1 MTPLKFKDVPVLR
14 FIAFIVIPLVILI
27 LAAGAPKSYIT
38 SLIVTIGM
46 YSLLCASLNLVN
58 GFSGMFSMGHAAF
71 MCIGAYMTSFFT
83 VAPNVLAAH
92 CPGLPNFMIHTT
104 LPYPIALILG
114 GLAAAVVSLVIAFP
128 VVRTKGHYLSV
139 ATLALIVIVGAVVD
153 NEEQFT
159 YGSRGLTGIPAQST
173 VWPVWIVL
181 IVCLFI
187 MYRLVHSAYGRGL
200 KAMRDDP
207 TAAQTLG
214 INLVSKKLSI
224 FAFSAFFAG
233 VGGGLYAHYLTTIS
247 SAAFSF
253 TRSFAIVEISIIGGM
268 GSLSGS
274 FLGAIFY
281 TIVPSLLQNLEN
293 GMVLFGT
300 RLPQLFG
307 LANIIMAAFI
317 IILIIFR
324 RQGLMGNSEIILDTY
339 FRKSTYTALFKK
351 GEWAK
356 IPRYFADIPVRISA
370 WSASR
375 KKLRM
380 EKKAP

>member
-1 MTPLKFKDVPVLR
+1 MKGLNGRVLRSVVALSLPTVVVVALGIWFLVADVPV
-14 FIAFIVIPLVILI
+14 IV
-27 LAAGAPKSYIT
+27 
-38 SLIVTIGM
+38 
-46 YSLLCASLNLVN
+46 
-58 GFSGMFSMGHAAF
+58 
-71 MCIGAYMTSFFT
+71 
-83 VAPNVLAAH
+83 
-92 CPGLPNFMIHTT
+92 
-104 LPYPIALILG
+104 
-114 GLAAAVVSLVIAFP
+114 
-128 VVRTKGHYLSV
+128 R
-139 ATLALIVIVGAVVD
+139 
-153 NEEQFT
+153 EEKA
-159 YGSRGLTGIPAQST
+159 R
-173 VWPVWIVL
+173 
-181 IVCLFI
+181 
-187 MYRLVHSAYGRGL
+187 VHSSTERAA

-233 VGGGLYAHYLTTIS
+233 VGGGLYAHYLPTIS